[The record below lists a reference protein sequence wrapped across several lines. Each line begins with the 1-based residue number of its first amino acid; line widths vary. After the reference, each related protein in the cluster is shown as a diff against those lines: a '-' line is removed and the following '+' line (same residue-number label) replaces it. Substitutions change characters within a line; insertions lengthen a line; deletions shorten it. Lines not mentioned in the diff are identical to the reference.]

1 MFYENLNKSN
11 SIFYSNFIK
20 SLKKLNKKDSYILG
34 KNLSE
39 FENNFANYLG
49 ANHCIGVANG
59 LDALTMS
66 LKLLKLPKNSE
77 VLVASNS
84 YVACILSIL
93 NAELKPVLIEPNLET
108 YNIDPNQ
115 IKKKITKKTRA
126 VLAVHLYGKS
136 CEMDEIIKICKKNDL
151 YLLEDCAQSHGSKYK
166 NKSTGT
172 FGDFGCF
179 SFYPTK
185 ILGGIGDGGAITCKK
200 KKYKEYLLKFRNYG
214 SITRY
219 KNEIIGQN
227 SRLDEIQALFLNIKL
242 KHLNKIIQHKRK
254 LAKIYFENLS
264 NKFILPKVE
273 SYKKD
278 TFYIFNVRHPE
289 RDKLKAYLEKKNI
302 MSDIHYPIPPY
313 KQKALKKMF
322 NGSFPI
328 SDEIHNTTL
337 SLPISFAHT
346 KKQIYEVTKVMNKF

>member
-1 MFYENLNKSN
+1 
-11 SIFYSNFIK
+11 
-20 SLKKLNKKDSYILG
+20 
-34 KNLSE
+34 
-39 FENNFANYLG
+39 
-49 ANHCIGVANG
+49 
-59 LDALTMS
+59 
-66 LKLLKLPKNSE
+66 
-77 VLVASNS
+77 
-84 YVACILSIL
+84 
-93 NAELKPVLIEPNLET
+93 
-108 YNIDPNQ
+108 
-115 IKKKITKKTRA
+115 
-126 VLAVHLYGKS
+126 
-136 CEMDEIIKICKKNDL
+136 
-151 YLLEDCAQSHGSKYK
+151 
-166 NKSTGT
+166 
-172 FGDFGCF
+172 
-179 SFYPTK
+179 
-185 ILGGIGDGGAITCKK
+185 
-200 KKYKEYLLKFRNYG
+200 
-214 SITRY
+214 
-219 KNEIIGQN
+219 
-227 SRLDEIQALFLNIKL
+227 LNIKL

-346 KKQIYEVTKVMNKF
+346 KEQIYEVTKVMNKF